1 MDKARILVVED
12 DHAHGVMLEVM
23 LSGWGYEVV
32 RVEDGEA
39 AVEQVR
45 AEPFDAVLTDIRMAR
60 MDGITALHHIRAI
73 NPALPVLIM
82 TAYSSVES
90 AIQAVREGAYD
101 YLQKPLDFEHL
112 RLALAR
118 AVDHGRLKLEN
129 VRLREVVERASGE
142 PELVGSSPAM
152 RELFRTIDAVAPT
165 EATVLITGESG
176 TGKELV
182 ARAIHRAS
190 LRASGPLVTVN
201 CAALPEQLLE
211 SELFG
216 HEKGAFTG
224 ADRPRDGRFLKAH
237 GGTLFLDEM
246 GELPLTV
253 QAKLLR
259 AVQEGEVQRL
269 GSDRVTQVDVRILAA
284 TNRDLAAE
292 AAAGRFREDLY
303 YRLSVITV
311 AVPPLRAR
319 REDIVLLAHHFL
331 QRYAERNHRAV
342 RAFSPRA
349 MDALLRH
356 DWPGN
361 VRELQN
367 AVERA
372 VILCPAET
380 IDLEDLPASVRAA
393 VERAPQE
400 GAGSP
405 GSLEDAERERIL
417 EVLRET
423 GGNKSQAA
431 RILGITRV
439 TLRAKMRRYG
449 IEDED
454 RQAKSLAGL
463 SQ

>member
-1 MDKARILVVED
+1 MDKARILIVED
-12 DHAHGVMLEVM
+12 DHAHGMMLEVM
-23 LSGWGYEVV
+23 LSGWGYDVV
-32 RVEDGEA
+32 RVEDGQA
-39 AVEQVR
+39 ALERVR
-45 AEPFDAVLTDIRMAR
+45 EEPFDAVLTDIRMAR
-60 MDGITALHHIRAI
+60 MDGITALHHMRAI

-90 AIQAVREGAYD
+90 AIQAVRQGAYD

-118 AVDHGRLKLEN
+118 AVDHGRLRLEN
-129 VRLREVVERASGE
+129 VRLREVVERAASE
-142 PELVGSSPAM
+142 PELVGASPAM
-152 RELFRTIDAVAPT
+152 RELFRTIEAVAPT

-190 LRASGPLVTVN
+190 QRASGPLVTVN
-201 CAALPEQLLE
+201 CAALPEHLLE

-246 GELPLTV
+246 GELPFAV

-269 GSDRVTQVDVRILAA
+269 GSDRVARVDVRILAA
-284 TNRDLAAE
+284 TNRDLAME
-292 AAAGRFREDLY
+292 VAAGRFREDLY

-319 REDIVLLAHHFL
+319 REDITLLAYHFL
-331 QRYAERNHRAV
+331 RRYAERNHRTV
-342 RAFSPRA
+342 RTFSPRA
-349 MDALLRH
+349 MDVLLRH
-356 DWPGN
+356 HWPGN

-372 VILCPAET
+372 VILCPGET
-380 IDLEDLPASVRAA
+380 IDLEDLPTTVRSGSQGASQ
-393 VERAPQE
+393 ERE
-400 GAGSP
+400 SSP
-405 GSLEDAERERIL
+405 GSLEDAERERIM

-423 GGNKSQAA
+423 GGNKSHAA

-449 IEDED
+449 IEDEPK
-454 RQAKSLAGL
+454 QAKSLAGL